1 MNLRTKIF
9 LFIGVIL
16 ITFFLLIGLSFRYV
30 LTRDFSELEQR
41 EMNRNLSR
49 VTEALSGKFEE
60 VSVKLSDWAQWDDT
74 YEYISD
80 HNEEYIQSN
89 LQNVA
94 LDILRINAVVL
105 TDENGDIIFKKF
117 VEQGEDQAFPQ
128 DFEDHLKEHQAEKAL
143 SPQSDPYE
151 VHKEIVHLSDKVILY
166 VSRAITSS
174 DGLSPPRGTIIFGYI
189 FDESAVRQLSQLTR
203 LDITFSH
210 YEHHDENGVSDAG
223 FDLARQHL
231 SIQSPNFI
239 DASGGE
245 DTLFGYTI
253 VSDDDSNPVLIFRVA
268 LPREIYQRGVASIR
282 LFFMFMLF
290 SGLLFS
296 LSMVYVLRHFILS
309 KLSYLAK
316 EVDRIRLFGNADNRI
331 ILPGEDEFSHL
342 AGRINEM
349 LISRREMEIKKKNSE
364 KRLNEIAEARTK
376 ELREKIIEGE
386 QSKLAILNI
395 LEDVGASERQLQ
407 QKTEDLQKFQQ
418 AVDASFD
425 HMIITDADGV
435 ILHANHAAEVLTGYT
450 KEEMIGA
457 KPSLWGRQM
466 SKSFY
471 ETLWKTIKVEKQGYA
486 GEVTNKRKGGQLYL
500 ASIRVSSILDA
511 AGEVK
516 FFVGIERDI
525 TEEREVQRRIIRH
538 ADELEIAN
546 NHIEEQKD
554 RAESIL
560 RFLRSIG
567 EGVFATDIAGN
578 IIFINETAQRMS
590 SKPHLDAEGR
600 KVSEVFSF
608 AQEMPYQS
616 VMISIVEQSLESK
629 KAISFPLNTVS
640 VQYTMAK
647 IPVAGTCSPIR
658 DTKGNI
664 IGVIVVFRDVTQ
676 LRELDQMKNN
686 FLSTAAHQLR
696 TPLGSMRWSAELLIN
711 GDFGKL
717 PKAAKEIVRQ
727 IYDNNVRMVLLVND
741 LLDVSRIDS
750 EKGREE
756 KQLVDIATLLQEI
769 IHTMQSEARKRSVKI
784 ILTLPKEPLPLL
796 LMPAKHLYEAL
807 ENLVSNGI
815 KYNKKRGILTLTV
828 QRDASAILLTVADT
842 GIGIPKEDTAKI
854 FSKFFRSANAVL
866 KETEGSGLGLSVV
879 KSYLEESGAK
889 ISFTSEEN
897 IGTTFLVE
905 FPLDSG
911 EEHT

>member
-1 MNLRTKIF
+1 MGLRLKVF
-9 LFIGVIL
+9 LSTSMVL
-16 ITFFLLIGLSFRYV
+16 IVAFFLINQL
-30 LTRDFSELEQR
+30 LTRSIESDFLALEQR
-41 EMNRNLSR
+41 EVKINTNRVEDALQTR
-49 VTEALSGKFEE
+49 VDDQAA
-60 VSVKLSDWAQWDDT
+60 KLGDWAQWDDT
-74 YEYISD
+74 YTFITD
-80 HNEEYIQSN
+80 RNNEYIQSN
-89 LQNVA
+89 LQNEAFGLLHV
-94 LDILRINAVVL
+94 DMIVL
-105 TDENGDIIFKKF
+105 TDISGHIIFQKY
-117 VEQGEDQAFPQ
+117 VHDGQEEAFPES
-128 DFEDHLKEHQAEKAL
+128 F
-143 SPQSDPYE
+143 SR
-151 VHKEIVHLSDKVILY
+151 HLSEDIAAGEVDTSSGTAHAEIIETSDGVI
-166 VSRAITSS
+166 VTTIRPVTSS
-174 DGLSPPRGTIIFGYI
+174 DGTAEANGFIVFGHF
-189 FDESAVRQLSQLTR
+189 FDEHIVADISRVTHVTTEYVFYAAGLLDSGFLEARARLTA
-203 LDITFSH
+203 
-210 YEHHDENGVSDAG
+210 ENPFLIAY
-223 FDLARQHL
+223 
-231 SIQSPNFI
+231 
-239 DASGGE
+239 SGDGE
-245 DTLFGYTI
+245 KVFGYTLI
-253 VSDDDSNPVLIFRVA
+253 RDEAGSPVVILRVRMNRDIYMTGRENIALFTRIIIMAGFVFIIILSALIHWLVLRKV
-268 LPREIYQRGVASIR
+268 L
-282 LFFMFMLF
+282 
-290 SGLLFS
+290 S
-296 LSMVYVLRHFILS
+296 LSRQVG
-309 KLSYLAK
+309 
-316 EVDRIRLFGNADNRI
+316 EVRDAENSSQQISLTGS
-331 ILPGEDEFSHL
+331 DEFSIL
-342 AGRINEM
+342 AGDVNNM
-349 LISRREMEIKKKNSE
+349 LRVMRERNRFLEDTRKAVS
-364 KRLNEIAEARTK
+364 
-376 ELREKIIEGE
+376 
-386 QSKLAILNI
+386 NI
-395 LEDVGASERQLQ
+395 LEDSIESEKTLQRQT
-407 QKTEDLQKFQQ
+407 TELQKFQQ

-450 KEEMIGA
+450 KEEMIGL
-457 KPSLWGRQM
+457 KPSLWGKQM
-466 SKSFY
+466 SRSFY
-471 ETLWKTIKVEKQGYA
+471 ETFWQTIKVEKQGYA
-486 GEVTNKRKGGQLYL
+486 GEVTNKRKGGKLYL

-525 TEEREVQRRIIRH
+525 TEDRETQRKIIRH
-538 ADELEIAN
+538 ADELEVAN
-546 NHIEEQKD
+546 THIEEQKD

-560 RFLRSIG
+560 RFLKSIG

-590 SKPHLDAEGR
+590 RDPLSNAEGR
-600 KVSEVFSF
+600 KVSEAFSF
-608 AQEMPYQS
+608 VQAMPYQS
-616 VMISIVEQSLESK
+616 VMIPLVEQSLESK
-629 KAISFPLNTVS
+629 KTISFPLNTAS
-640 VQYTMAK
+640 VQHTMAK
-647 IPVAGTCSPIR
+647 IPVAGTCSLIR
-658 DTKGNI
+658 DTKNDI
-664 IGVIVVFRDVTQ
+664 IGAIVVFRDVTQ

-828 QRDASAILLTVADT
+828 KIDASAILLTVADT

-889 ISFTSEEN
+889 ISFKSEEN

-905 FPLDSG
+905 FPLDSA